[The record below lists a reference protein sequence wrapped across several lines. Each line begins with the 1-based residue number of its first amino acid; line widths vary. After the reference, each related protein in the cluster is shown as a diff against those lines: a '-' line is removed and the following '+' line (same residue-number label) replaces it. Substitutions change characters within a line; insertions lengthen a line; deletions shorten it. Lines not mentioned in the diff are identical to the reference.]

1 MHTLKC
7 RTGIGFL
14 GDEDALI
21 KAWNKL
27 KNRALGRGTGAPNVP
42 PKLAA
47 EVLREYKRYR
57 AARHSAYPS
66 MTYKHV
72 RRYRKVL
79 AKVEA
84 AGVKLKAGEKLEPT
98 NVEELGEGIDAAAR
112 FAKNTAIVLGV
123 MGATGLVY
131 MITKD

>member
-14 GDEDALI
+14 GDEDALV

-27 KNRALGRGTGAPNVP
+27 KNRALGRGTGKPNVP
-42 PKLAA
+42 AKLAA
-47 EVLREYKRYR
+47 EVQRQYDRYR

-66 MTYKHV
+66 ATYKHV

-84 AGVKLKAGEKLEPT
+84 AGVKIKRADKLEPT
-98 NVEELGEGIDAAAR
+98 NVEELAEGIDSAAR

-123 MGATGLVY
+123 MGATGLVF
-131 MITKD
+131 MLTKD